1 MLIRV
6 VYTDGRNDMVQP
18 FVLDRLIEKEAL
30 LSFQRATGWVVMGV
44 DPVRRPKHQQIP
56 YAGIDRRQLH

>member
-18 FVLDRLIEKEAL
+18 FVLDRLIEEGAL

-44 DPVRRPKHQQIP
+44 DPVRRPKYQQAP
-56 YAGIDRRQLH
+56 YAGVDRRHLH